1 MTQSPPL
8 AEQVILIT
16 GASAGIGA
24 ALARQLATKFP
35 NIRLVL
41 AARNQEKLEA
51 VATDCRQAGAQVLVV
66 PTDMAQLEQVK
77 ALAQKVLDSF
87 GRVDIL
93 VNNAGYGQMG
103 PIELIAP
110 EDAQRQFAVNFHAPL
125 VLSQAFIPT
134 MREQGYGRIVN
145 VSSLGGRVAFP
156 AGGMYSPSKFALEA
170 LSDVMRMELAAFNI
184 KVIAIEPGPVKTEF
198 FSVAGDKVDLNVPE
212 SGRKLYHAAIQAIKD
227 IEQQTAP
234 LAWNSER
241 VADVMIRAMQTRHP
255 RPRYVAATGGNM
267 MLFLMRK
274 ILPTPLVD
282 FFWKRFYKI
291 DQVEK
296 NWKNRAR
303 ASV

>member
-24 ALARQLATKFP
+24 ALARRLATKFP

-41 AARNQEKLEA
+41 AARNQKKLDA

-66 PTDMAQLEQVK
+66 PTDMAQLEQVNALTQK
-77 ALAQKVLDSF
+77 ALDSF

-110 EDAQRQFAVNFHAPL
+110 EDAQRQFAVNFHGPL

-134 MREQGYGRIVN
+134 MRDQGYGRIVN

-156 AGGMYSPSKFALEA
+156 AGGLYSPSKFALEA
-170 LSDVMRMELAAFNI
+170 LSDVMRMELEAFNI
-184 KVIAIEPGPVKTEF
+184 KVIVIEPGPVKTEF
-198 FSVAGDKVDLNVPE
+198 FSVAGDRVDLNVPE
-212 SGRKLYHAAIQAIKD
+212 SGRKLYHPAIQAIKD

-234 LAWNSER
+234 LAWSSER
-241 VADVMIRAMQTRHP
+241 V
-255 RPRYVAATGGNM
+255 
-267 MLFLMRK
+267 
-274 ILPTPLVD
+274 
-282 FFWKRFYKI
+282 
-291 DQVEK
+291 
-296 NWKNRAR
+296 
-303 ASV
+303 

>member
-24 ALARQLATKFP
+24 ALARRLATKFP

-51 VATDCRQAGAQVLVV
+51 VAKDCRQAGAQVLVV

-77 ALAQKVLDSF
+77 ALAQKALDYF
-87 GRVDIL
+87 GRVDTL

-110 EDAQRQFAVNFHAPL
+110 EDAQRQFAVNFHGPL
-125 VLSQAFIPT
+125 ILSQSFIPT
-134 MREQGYGRIVN
+134 MRDQGYGRIVN
-145 VSSLGGRVAFP
+145 VSSLGGRVPFP

-170 LSDVMRMELAAFNI
+170 LSDVMRMELEAFHI
-184 KVIAIEPGPVKTEF
+184 KVIVIEPGPVKTEF
-198 FSVAGDKVDLNVPE
+198 FSVAGDRVDLNVSE
-212 SGRKLYHAAIQAIKD
+212 SGRKLYYPAIQAIKE
-227 IEQQTAP
+227 IEQQTAR
-234 LAWNSER
+234 LAWSSER
-241 VADVMIRAMQTRHP
+241 VADVMIRALKTRYP

-303 ASV
+303 AV